1 MAIAY
6 VPGVF
11 RYILL
16 DEREAAKESKPH
28 TVFLLKALTAR
39 EMEEVEGSLKF
50 DFEVD
55 AKAKEVSE
63 GKASQS
69 VKPGAQVNAFLRIA
83 LRGWE
88 NFNGPDG
95 KPVTFE
101 PEKSTGMASW
111 ESIDKVVPF
120 RYELYNAIED
130 GNVVS
135 GDEAKNSP

>member
-11 RYILL
+11 RYILKE
-16 DEREAAKESKPH
+16 EREAAAKGERH

-39 EMEEVEGSLKF
+39 EMEEVEGSLRF

-55 AKAKEVSE
+55 AKKKEI
-63 GKASQS
+63 GKSSASQN
-69 VKPGAQVNAFLRIA
+69 VRPGEQVNAFLRIA

-88 NFNGPDG
+88 NFDGPDG

-101 PEKSTGMASW
+101 AEKSTGMASW
-111 ESIDKVVPF
+111 DSIDKVVPF

-130 GNVVS
+130 GNKVS

>member
-16 DEREAAKESKPH
+16 AEREAAKKGERH

-39 EMEEVEGSLKF
+39 EMEEVEGSLRFKF
-50 DFEVD
+50 DVD
-55 AKAKEVSE
+55 TKAKD
-63 GKASQS
+63 
-69 VKPGAQVNAFLRIA
+69 VKGGSATQDVRPGEQVNAFLRIA
-83 LRGWE
+83 LKGWE
-88 NFNGPDG
+88 RFDGPDG

-101 PEKSTGMASW
+101 AEKSTGMASW
-111 ESIDKVVPF
+111 DSIDKVVPF

-130 GNVVS
+130 GNKVS
-135 GDEAKNSP
+135 GDEVKKSP

>member
-16 DEREAAKESKPH
+16 AEREAAKEGKRH

-50 DFEVD
+50 KFDV
-55 AKAKEVSE
+55 KGKEVGDGS
-63 GKASQS
+63 ASQD
-69 VKPGAQVNAFLRIA
+69 VKPGEKVNAFLRIA

-88 NFNGPDG
+88 NFDDPDG
-95 KPVTFE
+95 EPVTFE
-101 PEKSTGMASW
+101 AEKSTGMASW
-111 ESIDKVVPF
+111 DSIDKVVPF

-130 GNVVS
+130 GNKVS
-135 GDEAKNSP
+135 GDEAKNWP